1 MIELL
6 KKDKDY
12 INKEDVI
19 RFIEVINL
27 QLEKIASEENYE
39 ENKNE
44 DDKENKEKY
53 VQILEEITNNLKK
66 NENELYELLNN
77 K

>member
-27 QLEKIASEENYE
+27 QLEKIASEENNE